1 MRVEALGLELLGS
14 IRGVVAVVG
23 SLNADYSVRCERLPG
38 PGETVVGRGL
48 VISPGGKSSN
58 QAACAALLGSHV
70 RMVGAVGQDFAA
82 DFLVSELERTGV
94 DAFFVSHMHGPSG
107 TAVIEVDAA
116 GENSIVV
123 SPGANAMVSAGYV
136 HTRRSIFQGA
146 AVLGLSLEIPMEG
159 VLEAARCAHAAG
171 ARVLLNDSPFVA
183 ELPEELVQLTDVLLV
198 NEHELSQLLGMA
210 EPAAGW
216 LSADWEAVAAGLRE
230 LGFAEAIVTLG
241 AEGSVVLAAA
251 DPCGTGARG
260 CGDTP
265 VDAAARTD
273 AFAAIS
279 VGASSASPAVPEAS
293 SGFAGR
299 VAFVEAVPVEAVDTT
314 GCGDAYM
321 GAVLAGLASGLSLVE
336 SAQLAS
342 CVSAYA
348 AAGPGAQSSYG
359 TPAQLRAFFA

>member
-1 MRVEALGLELLGS
+1 MEALGLELLGS

-38 PGETVVGRGL
+38 PGETVAGQGL

-107 TAVIEVDAA
+107 TAVIEVDAT

-136 HTRRSIFQGA
+136 HTRRSIFHGA

-183 ELPEELVQLTDVLLV
+183 ELPEELVELTDVLLV
-198 NEHELSQLLGMA
+198 NEHELSQLLCMA
-210 EPAAGW
+210 EPAGGW
-216 LSADWEAVAAGLRE
+216 LTADWEAVAAALGE
-230 LGFAEAIVTLG
+230 LGFAETIVTLG
-241 AEGSVVLAAA
+241 AEGSVVLAA
-251 DPCGTGARG
+251 DGLDNGNVLG
-260 CGDTP
+260 CGATAG
-265 VDAAARTD
+265 AAMT
-273 AFAAIS
+273 AA
-279 VGASSASPAVPEAS
+279 GASSVPTTIDGGAPS
-293 SGFAGR
+293 SHTGR
-299 VAFVEAVPVEAVDTT
+299 VTFIDAVPVEAVDTT

-321 GAVLAGLASGLSLVE
+321 GAVLAGLASGLTLCD
-336 SAQLAS
+336 SARLAS
-342 CVSAYA
+342 CVAAYA